1 MTNSKEQKKV
11 DKISELY
18 NLMIDENLE
27 ELELKDSTHHVKLRR
42 KSAKTKPEVP
52 PVVSRINNN
61 GNVATKET
69 ITGTRIKSPLNGTF
83 YRALS
88 PQSEPF
94 VKKGDTVEQGAILCI
109 IEAMK
114 VMNEIRTE
122 KRCRITM
129 IFVENGKVVNVGEDM
144 FLIELL

>member
-42 KSAKTKPEVP
+42 KSAKTKPEVT
-52 PVVSRINNN
+52 PVV
-61 GNVATKET
+61 TKET

-94 VKKGDTVEQGAILCI
+94 VKEGDTVEQGAILYI

-122 KRCRITM
+122 KRCRITR

>member
-27 ELELKDSTHHVKLRR
+27 ELELKDSTQHVKLRR

-52 PVVSRINNN
+52 PVV
-61 GNVATKET
+61 TKET

-94 VKKGDTVEQGAILCI
+94 VKKGDTVEQGAVLCI

-114 VMNEIRTE
+114 LMNEIPAEEGGIIR
-122 KRCRITM
+122 KIL
-129 IFVENGKVVNVGEDM
+129 VENAHPVEYGQTL
-144 FLIELL
+144 FLYEPAE